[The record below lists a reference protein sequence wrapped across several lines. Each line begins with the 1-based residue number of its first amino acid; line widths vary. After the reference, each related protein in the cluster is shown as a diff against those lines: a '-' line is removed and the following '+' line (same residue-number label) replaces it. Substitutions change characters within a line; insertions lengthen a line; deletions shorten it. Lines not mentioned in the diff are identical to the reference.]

1 MGEKRKTAIYLR
13 ISTEDAQPESTCAG
27 EGESLS
33 ISHQRSYLLEYI
45 RKDKRLAGSEVMEFC
60 DDADIIGLNQKT
72 FDLRG
77 FTD

>member
-1 MGEKRKTAIYLR
+1 MSEMRYVAKYLR
-13 ISTEDAQPESTCAG
+13 ISEDDDDMGAWKRESN
-27 EGESLS
+27 S
-33 ISHQRSYLLEYI
+33 ISNQRKMLDSYIAAHEELSKYPIKEY
-45 RKDKRLAGSEVMEFC
+45 V